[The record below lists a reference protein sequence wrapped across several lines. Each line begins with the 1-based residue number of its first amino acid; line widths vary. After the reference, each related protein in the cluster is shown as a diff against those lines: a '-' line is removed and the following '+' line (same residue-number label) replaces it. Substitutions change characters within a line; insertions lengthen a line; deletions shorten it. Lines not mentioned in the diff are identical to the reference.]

1 MGIWLGIE
9 IVSRFLDLWFLL
21 GVSMPASKRYKT
33 RHPGVYYIIG
43 KRLGGS
49 GEEKIYYI
57 IFKKNGKTYE
67 EKVGRQF
74 ADGMNERQAADFLS
88 ARIKGEPSKR
98 EAREKLK
105 QTKSSGCHT
114 VKDMWAYFLAHRSAG
129 KASVAGLKVDTCYYE
144 RYLKPLEKAKIEELT
159 TADICAL
166 RDKVFALGKSPQTVK
181 HILSLLRR
189 MIRFCVKNGQCSMP
203 DQSKL
208 HFEMPKV
215 DNQRTEYL
223 TPEQLSR
230 LIKALDE
237 EPDQDAAAFV
247 RLALATGMRKG
258 ALIGL
263 RWDDIDFD
271 RGFITLCRET
281 AKNNKTEQIPMN
293 STVREILQQIKRT
306 DSAYVF
312 PGRNGQ
318 KRSDF
323 RRLAKRVRDKAGLPE
338 NFRPL
343 HGLRHSFASFLASS
357 GQVNLYTLQRLLTHS
372 SPQMTQ
378 RYAHLADEAMQRAAS
393 VAEGM
398 FGEITDKQ

>member
-1 MGIWLGIE
+1 
-9 IVSRFLDLWFLL
+9 
-21 GVSMPASKRYKT
+21 MPASKRYKT
-33 RHPGVYYIIG
+33 KHPGVFYIIG

-57 IFKKNGKTYE
+57 IFKKNGRTYE
-67 EKVGRQF
+67 EKAGRQF
-74 ADGMNERQAADFLS
+74 SDGMNERQAADFLS

-105 QTKSSGCHT
+105 QEKSSGCHT

-144 RYLKPLEKAKIEELT
+144 RYLKPLEKVRIEELT

-166 RDKVFALGKSPQTVK
+166 RDKVFTLGKSPQTVK

-189 MIRFCVKNGQCSMP
+189 MIRFCAKNGQCSLP
-203 DQSKL
+203 DPSKL
-208 HFEMPKV
+208 HFEMPRV
-215 DNQRTEYL
+215 DNQKTEHL
-223 TPEQLSR
+223 TSEQLSR

-271 RGFITLCRET
+271 RGFITLCGET

-293 STVREILQQIKRT
+293 STVREILQQINRT
-306 DSAYVF
+306 NSAYVF
-312 PGRNGQ
+312 PGRDGR

-323 RRLAKRVRDKAGLPE
+323 RRLAKRVRDKADLPE
-338 NFRPL
+338 SFRPL

-393 VAEGM
+393 VAEGI
-398 FGEITDKQ
+398 FGETTDK